1 MTDTTS
7 PSGTVDASPLNF
19 HDGVTAIENLLST
32 DPETDLGQ
40 EDEAKGTV
48 ETKPDDGQAPDDDDI
63 EIVLDDDQDDVDDA
77 AQVAPAAA
85 VSDDTLVE
93 LQDGQ
98 KISIAELKRNNLF
111 QRDYSR
117 KTEELARKEEQRE
130 AAYQE
135 RIAKAEEE
143 IKARADL
150 VFRLSN
156 QIIPQKPVA
165 PTIPVH
171 EDPMAWL
178 EYNAQKEAYDDRVAE
193 LNALYSQTE
202 AERQKADEEQ
212 KAQFSEYLAQQRE
225 QLFQKL
231 PKLKDEAK
239 RTAFKQD
246 AIAIGAEHYG
256 IKAEE
261 IEGLADA
268 RMIMVLH
275 DAIQY
280 QKAVAKS
287 QQVKQDVTARPRLE
301 QKQRMTAQTVQKRDQ
316 QGRYEAA
323 RRTGSINDA
332 AKLIETL
339 ID

>member
-19 HDGVTAIENLLST
+19 HDGVSAIENLLAP
-32 DPETDLGQ
+32 DPETDLGP
-40 EDEAKGTV
+40 EDEAKGAV
-48 ETKPDDGQAPDDDDI
+48 ETKPTEAAKEAEDDELDI
-63 EIVLDDDQDDVDDA
+63 ALDDEQEEVDEA
-77 AQVAPAAA
+77 AQVAPAA
-85 VSDDTLVE
+85 VTDDTLVE

-117 KTEELARKEEQRE
+117 KTEELARESEKRE
-130 AAYQE
+130 AEYRE
-135 RIAKAEEE
+135 RVAKAEEE
-143 IKARADL
+143 IRARADL

-156 QIIPQKPVA
+156 QIIPQKP
-165 PTIPVH
+165 TL
-171 EDPMAWL
+171 ELLQTDPMGYMEA
-178 EYNAQKEAYDDRVAE
+178 KELYDQRVAE
-193 LNALYSQTE
+193 LQALDAQTRQE
-202 AERQKADEEQ
+202 QLKAEERQKQEYAAFVAEQ
-212 KAQFSEYLAQQRE
+212 RDL
-225 QLFQKL
+225 LLQKL
-231 PKLKDEAK
+231 PKFKDEAK
-239 RTAFKQD
+239 RSAFKQE
-246 AIAIGAEHYG
+246 AVKIGAEHYG
-256 IKAEE
+256 IKADE
-261 IEGLADA
+261 IDSLADA

-280 QKAVAKS
+280 RKAVAKS

-301 QKQRMTAQTVQKRDQ
+301 QKQRMNPQTVQKRDQ
-316 QGRYEAA
+316 AGRYEAA

>member
-19 HDGVTAIENLLST
+19 HDGVSAIENLLST

-40 EDEAKGTV
+40 EDEAKSAV
-48 ETKPDDGQAPDDDDI
+48 QTKPTEGQEPEDDEIDI
-63 EIVLDDDQDDVDDA
+63 ALDDEQEEVNDA
-77 AQVAPAAA
+77 AQVAPAA
-85 VSDDTLVE
+85 VSDETLVE

-117 KTEELARKEEQRE
+117 KTEELAREREKYEADYKERV
-130 AAYQE
+130 
-135 RIAKAEEE
+135 AKAEEE
-143 IKARADL
+143 IRARADL

-156 QIIPQKPVA
+156 QIIPQKPTP
-165 PTIPVH
+165 PTLDVDDDPV
-171 EDPMAWL
+171 AWL
-178 EYNAQKEAYDDRVAE
+178 HYSKQKEEYEARVSE

-202 AERQKADEEQ
+202 AERQKAEREQ
-212 KAQFSEYLAQQRE
+212 KAQYEAFVAEQRD
-225 QLFQKL
+225 LLLQKI
-231 PKLKDEAK
+231 PKFKDETK
-239 RTAFKQD
+239 RSAFKQE
-246 AIAIGAEHYG
+246 AVKIGAEHYG

-261 IEGLADA
+261 IESLADA

-280 QKAVAKS
+280 RKAVAKS

-301 QKQRMTAQTVQKRDQ
+301 QKQRMNPQTVQKRDQ

>member
-19 HDGVTAIENLLST
+19 HDGVSAIENLLST

-40 EDEAKGTV
+40 EDEAKGAV
-48 ETKPDDGQAPDDDDI
+48 ETKPAQANEAEDDDI
-63 EIVLDDDQDDVDDA
+63 DIALDDEQEEVDEA
-77 AQVAPAAA
+77 AQVAPPA
-85 VSDDTLVE
+85 VTDETLVE

-117 KTEELARKEEQRE
+117 KTEELARERE
-130 AAYQE
+130 KIEAEYRE
-135 RIAKAEEE
+135 RVAKAEEE

-150 VFRLSN
+150 VFRLSS
-156 QIIPQKPVA
+156 QIIPQKP
-165 PTIPVH
+165 TLELLQTDPVGYM
-171 EDPMAWL
+171 EA
-178 EYNAQKEAYDDRVAE
+178 KELYDQRVAE

-202 AERQKADEEQ
+202 AERQQAEREQ
-212 KAQFSEYLAQQRE
+212 KAQYEAFVAEQRE
-225 QLFQKL
+225 QLLQKL
-231 PKLKDEAK
+231 PKFKDETK
-239 RTAFKQD
+239 RAAFKQE
-246 AIAIGAEHYG
+246 AVKIGAEHYG
-256 IKAEE
+256 IRAEE
-261 IEGLADA
+261 IESLADA

-280 QKAVAKS
+280 RKAVAKS

-301 QKQRMTAQTVQKRDQ
+301 QKQRMNPQTVQKRDQ

>member
-19 HDGVTAIENLLST
+19 HDGVSAIENLLST

-40 EDEAKGTV
+40 EDEAKGAV
-48 ETKPDDGQAPDDDDI
+48 ETKTTEAPQEADDDEIDI
-63 EIVLDDDQDDVDDA
+63 ALDDEQETEAEA
-77 AQVAPAAA
+77 AQVAPAA

-111 QRDYSR
+111 QRDYTQ
-117 KTEELARKEEQRE
+117 KTTALREQEKALEQQFADRV
-130 AAYQE
+130 
-135 RIAKAEEE
+135 AKAEEE

-150 VFRLSN
+150 VFRLSS
-156 QIIPQKPVA
+156 QLIPQKP
-165 PTIPVH
+165 TLELLQQDPVGYM
-171 EDPMAWL
+171 EA
-178 EYNAQKEAYDDRVAE
+178 KELYDQRVAE

-202 AERQKADEEQ
+202 AERQKAEQDQ
-212 KAQFSEYLAQQRE
+212 KAQFEAYVLGQRD
-225 QLFQKL
+225 QLLQKI
-231 PKLKDEAK
+231 PKFKDEAK
-239 RTAFKQD
+239 RAAFKQE
-246 AIAIGAEHYG
+246 AVSIGAEHYN
-256 IKAEE
+256 ITAQE
-261 IEGLADA
+261 IEGLTDA

-280 QKAVAKS
+280 RKAVAKS

-301 QKQRMTAQTVQKRDQ
+301 QSQRMKPQTVAKRDQ
-316 QGRYEAA
+316 AGRFEAA

>member
-19 HDGVTAIENLLST
+19 HDGVTAIENLLAP

-40 EDEAKGTV
+40 EDEAKGAV
-48 ETKPDDGQAPDDDDI
+48 ETKATEAPQEAEDDEL
-63 EIVLDDDQDDVDDA
+63 EIALDDEQEDVDEA
-77 AQVAPAAA
+77 AQVAPPA
-85 VSDDTLVE
+85 VTDDTLVE

-117 KTEELARKEEQRE
+117 KTEELAREKDRLLAELEERE
-130 AAYQE
+130 AK
-135 RIAKAEEE
+135 AKEE

-156 QIIPQKPVA
+156 QLIPQKP
-165 PTIPVH
+165 TLELLQQDPVGYM
-171 EDPMAWL
+171 EA
-178 EYNAQKEAYDDRVAE
+178 KELYDQRVAE
-193 LNALYSQTE
+193 LNALYSQTD
-202 AERQKADEEQ
+202 AERQKEEQEQ
-212 KAQFSEYLAQQRE
+212 KAQYEAFVAEQRE
-225 QLFQKL
+225 QLLQKL

-239 RTAFKQD
+239 RAAFKQE
-246 AIAIGAEHYG
+246 AVKIGAEHYG

-261 IEGLADA
+261 IESLADA

-280 QKAVAKS
+280 RKAVAKS

-301 QKQRMTAQTVQKRDQ
+301 QKQRMNPQTVQKRDQ

>member
-19 HDGVTAIENLLST
+19 HDGVSAIENLLST
-32 DPETDLGQ
+32 DPETDHGQ
-40 EDEAKGTV
+40 EDEAKGAAQI
-48 ETKPDDGQAPDDDDI
+48 KPTEGAEPEDDEIDI
-63 EIVLDDDQDDVDDA
+63 ALDDEQEEVDDA
-77 AQVAPAAA
+77 AQAAPAA
-85 VSDDTLVE
+85 VTDETLVE

-117 KTEELARKEEQRE
+117 KTEELAREKDRLLAEFKERE
-130 AAYQE
+130 
-135 RIAKAEEE
+135 AKAEAE

-156 QIIPQKPVA
+156 QIIPQKP
-165 PTIPVH
+165 TL
-171 EDPMAWL
+171 ELLQTDPIAYMEA
-178 EYNAQKEAYDDRVAE
+178 KELYDQRIAE
-193 LNALYSQTE
+193 LQALDAQTRQE
-202 AERQKADEEQ
+202 QQQAEERQKQEFA
-212 KAQFSEYLAQQRE
+212 AFVAQQKE
-225 QLFQKL
+225 LLHQKL
-231 PKLKDEAK
+231 PKLKDATK
-239 RTAFKQD
+239 RAAFKQE
-246 AIAIGAEHYG
+246 AVQIGAEHYG

-261 IEGLADA
+261 IESLADA

-280 QKAVAKS
+280 RKAVAKS

-301 QKQRMTAQTVQKRDQ
+301 QKQRMNPQTVQKRDQ